1 MLVAGNLQ
9 NELVVYLN
17 IEIKIMKM
25 FTNNS
30 LLSKLSSAAFFMLV
44 TMGFS
49 AQLIAQETITIQQAI
64 DRMLLNNLNIK
75 QATLSVSTASVNL
88 QQSKAALYPSL
99 NASMD
104 NSLNFGRSLDN
115 STNQLVSSNFYQGYG
130 SISTSV
136 DVFGGFTKINQIR
149 QNKILLEAGNS
160 NLDKIKNDLTL
171 QVVTAYFQVV
181 YNVDLL
187 KASKDQLIVA
197 QETQQREEA
206 LLEAGNKTIA
216 DVSQAKAQA
225 ATAELNVTNAQ
236 NQLTISYLT
245 LSQLMEMRADSDNY
259 VVVAPTIQD
268 IAMAQKGYNINDV
281 YNSSL
286 AIFPDIKLARLNRE
300 AAEKGVAV
308 AKGGLSPR
316 ISLGGNLGS
325 RYSYLLGHPAIKD
338 RPGFVPDAHLM
349 DQVNNNLYQ
358 NVGLSISIPIFNGL
372 QAKSNV
378 KRAKINY
385 EDFKLQESLTRNNL
399 NKVIAQAIA
408 DLRAAGSRYSS
419 TQNTFNAQKDAFN
432 VIEQRYNV
440 GLVNSLDYNTSRT
453 NRNKAEID
461 FIQAKYDLVFRSKV
475 IDYYL
480 GKQINF

>member
-1 MLVAGNLQ
+1 
-9 NELVVYLN
+9 
-17 IEIKIMKM
+17 M

-30 LLSKLSSAAFFMLV
+30 LLSKFTAVAFFMLV

-49 AQLIAQETITIQQAI
+49 AQLSAQETITIQQAI
-64 DRMLLNNLNIK
+64 ERMLQNNLNIK
-75 QATLSVSTASVNL
+75 QASLNVATADVNL
-88 QQSKAALYPSL
+88 QQSKAAIYPSL
-99 NASMD
+99 NGTASY
-104 NSLNFGRSLDN
+104 SLNLGRSLN
-115 STNQLVSSNFYQGYG
+115 NATNQLVTQNFYQGNG
-130 SISTSV
+130 GVNTSI
-136 DVFGGFTKINQIR
+136 DVFGGFTKVNQIK
-149 QNKILLEAGNS
+149 QNKILLDAGNS
-160 NLDKIKNDLTL
+160 NLDKVKNDLIL
-171 QVVTAYFQVV
+171 QVVTAYIQVV

-187 KASKDQLIVA
+187 RASKEQLIVA
-197 QETQQREEA
+197 QETQEREEA
-206 LLEAGNKTIA
+206 LLDAGNKTVA
-216 DVSQAKAQA
+216 DVSQAKAQT

-259 VVVAPTIQD
+259 VVVAPTIED
-268 IAMAQKGYNINDV
+268 IAMAQKSYNINEV

-286 AIFPDIKLARLNRE
+286 GIFPDIKLARLNRE
-300 AAEKGVAV
+300 AAEKAITV
-308 AKGGLSPR
+308 AKGSLYPTLSF
-316 ISLGGNLGS
+316 GGGIGS
-325 RYSYLLGHPAIKD
+325 RYSNYLTAGVHNDPFDTQI
-338 RPGFVPDAHLM
+338 
-349 DQVNNNLYQ
+349 NNNFYQ
-358 NVGLSISIPIFNGL
+358 NIGFTLQIPLFNGL
-372 QAKSNV
+372 QARSNV
-378 KRAKINY
+378 KRAKIDY
-385 EDFKLQESLTRNNL
+385 EGYKIQESLAKNNL

-408 DLRAAGSRYSS
+408 DLRAAGSRYVS

>member
-1 MLVAGNLQ
+1 
-9 NELVVYLN
+9 
-17 IEIKIMKM
+17 M

-30 LLSKLSSAAFFMLV
+30 LLSKLTFAVSFVIV

-49 AQLIAQETITIQQAI
+49 SNLLAQETITIQQAVE
-64 DRMLLNNLNIK
+64 RMLQNNLNIK
-75 QATLSVSTASVNL
+75 QAALNVSTAAVNL
-88 QQSKAALYPSL
+88 QQSKAAVYPSL
-99 NASMD
+99 NGSASS
-104 NSLNFGRSLDN
+104 NLYFGRSANPTTGLVVSQN
-115 STNQLVSSNFYQGYG
+115 SFQGDG
-130 SISTSV
+130 GLNTSV
-136 DVFGGFTKINQIR
+136 DVFGGLTKVNQIK
-149 QNKILLEAGNS
+149 QNKILLAASNS

-187 KASKDQLIVA
+187 RASKEQLIVA
-197 QETQQREEA
+197 QQTQEREEA

-259 VVVAPTIQD
+259 VVVAPTVEEV
-268 IAMAQKGYNINDV
+268 AMAQKSYNVNEV
-281 YNSSL
+281 YNASL
-286 AIFPDIKLARLNRE
+286 SIFPDIKLAQLNRE
-300 AAEKGVAV
+300 AAEKGISV
-308 AKGGLSPR
+308 AKGSLYPR
-316 ISLGGNLGS
+316 LSLGAGLGS
-325 RYSYLLGHPAIKD
+325 RFYYGLNSLSSDPNFNTQID
-338 RPGFVPDAHLM
+338 
-349 DQVNNNLYQ
+349 NNLYK
-358 NVGLSISIPIFNGL
+358 SIGFNLQIPIFNGL

-378 KRAKINY
+378 KRAKIDY
-385 EDFKLQESLTRNNL
+385 EGFKLQESLAKNNL

-408 DLRAAGSRYSS
+408 DLRAAGSRYGS
-419 TQNTFNAQKDAFN
+419 TLNTFNAQKDAFN

-440 GLVNSLDYNTSRT
+440 GLVNSLDYNTART

-461 FIQAKYDLVFRSKV
+461 FIQAKYDVVFRSKV